1 MFIKWLVPKTVQ
13 WIITLLLIYL
23 FIFTAFRVATVVFF
37 KPDNIAW
44 SQLGSSFWLGLKY
57 DLRWISFILTPIAIL
72 SLYKKF
78 SPFYNETSK
87 KIWTGYLGVV
97 TLLLLFFYGAD
108 FGQFAYINARLNADA
123 LIFAEDPKES
133 LQMIWQSYPI
143 VWILIGLFGAV
154 IMMVWMFRRT
164 HVGVE
169 DRSISIHKFS
179 FRKIWHSVLLLF
191 LGWFMYGFFTASPLN
206 FFRAFN
212 LNDGFKSNLAL
223 NPMQNF
229 FTTLRFRKPEYDT
242 KAKENYSQIKI
253 FLGIGNNV
261 KDNYTRLVCPNS
273 KALESKPNV
282 VLVICESFSMY
293 KSSMSGN
300 VLNATPYFNQMCKEG
315 IFFNR
320 CFSPTFGTA
329 RGVFATISGIPD
341 VQLAK
346 FSTRNEAAVNQ
357 RTIINDFEGYD
368 KYYFIGGRS
377 EFNNFKGLVQNIKDV
392 HIFEEGKYN
401 VPKLNVWG
409 ISDKN
414 LFLAANAEMAKQTKP
429 FFTIIQTADNHRP
442 FNIPEEDKDFA
453 PKNISEGEL
462 KKNGFESL
470 KEYNAFLYSDYCF
483 QKFMEAAKKE
493 AYFHNT
499 IFVFMG
505 DHGLEGNS
513 NAVYPKA
520 WDEQRLADEHI
531 PLLFY
536 APSLLTPQVHNEPVS
551 QIDVLPT
558 IASMIQQPYTN
569 STLGRDLLDPTK
581 KEHAAFII
589 YHAPGWI
596 GVVNEKYFYR
606 KNIHMENTK
615 FESKNG
621 KPMILEELVTV
632 TNEPIN
638 LNAAQKDSVKKEMG
652 QLTTAIYETAKWMLV
667 NNKNK

>member
-1 MFIKWLVPKTVQ
+1 MFTKWRVPKTVQ
-13 WIITLLLIYL
+13 WIVKIFTIYL
-23 FIFTAFRVATVVFF
+23 LIFTAFRIATVIFF
-37 KPDNIAW
+37 KPDDTPW
-44 SQLGSSFWLGLKY
+44 TELGPSFWLGLKY
-57 DLRWISFILTPIAIL
+57 DLRWISIVLSPIAVL
-72 SLYKKF
+72 ALYKKF
-78 SPFYNETSK
+78 SPFYNEIARK
-87 KIWTGYLGVV
+87 FWTGYLAII
-97 TLLLLFFYGAD
+97 TLLVLFFYGAD
-108 FGQFAYINARLNADA
+108 FGQFTYINARLNADA
-123 LIFAEDPKES
+123 LIVVDDPRES
-133 LQMIWQSYPI
+133 LQTIWQSYPI
-143 VWILIGLFGAV
+143 IWILIGLFGAV
-154 IMMVWMFRRT
+154 LMTVWMIKRT
-164 HVGVE
+164 HVKVE
-169 DRSISIHKFS
+169 DKNVSIHKFS
-179 FRKIWHSVLLLF
+179 YRKIWHWVSLVL
-191 LGWFMYGFFTASPLN
+191 LGWFIYGFLTLYPLN
-206 FFRAFN
+206 VFRAYS
-212 LNDGFKSNLAL
+212 LNNGFKSNLAL

-229 FTTLRFRKPEYDT
+229 FTTLGFRKPLLET
-242 KAKENYSQIKI
+242 KAKENFPKMST
-253 FLGIGNNV
+253 FLGLDKNV
-261 KDNYTRLVCPNS
+261 SSNYTRIINPNS

-300 VLNATPYFNQMCKEG
+300 VLNATPYFNEMCKEG

-329 RGVFATISGIPD
+329 RGVYATITGIPD
-341 VQLAK
+341 VQLSK
-346 FSTRNEAAVNQ
+346 FSTRNVDAVNQ

-392 HIFEEGKYN
+392 KIFEEGKYK

-414 LFLAANAEMAKQTKP
+414 LFLAANEEMAKQTKP

-442 FNIPEEDKDFA
+442 FNIPEEDKDFIQ
-453 PKNISEGEL
+453 KNISKEEL
-462 KKNGFESL
+462 EKNGFETL

-483 QKFMEAAKKE
+483 KKFIEAAKKE
-493 AYFHNT
+493 TYFANT

-505 DHGLEGNS
+505 DHGLEGNA

-536 APSLLTPQVHNEPVS
+536 APSLLNPQVHNEPVS

-569 STLGRDLLDPTK
+569 STLGRDLLDPNK

-596 GVVNEKYFYR
+596 GVVNEQYFYR
-606 KNIHMENTK
+606 RNIHMK
-615 FESKNG
+615 SD
-621 KPMILEELVTV
+621 ELVSV
-632 TNEPIN
+632 TNNPVS
-638 LNAAQKDSVKKEMG
+638 LNAIQMDSVKKQMG
-652 QLTTAIYETAKWMLV
+652 QLTTAMYETAKWMLV